1 MRVLAF
7 DPASQHG
14 RRIREA
20 RFRER
25 STLPIAAA
33 CLVASGVREALA
45 AILTAPVAV
54 RLLEPVI
61 PSPQAWPAIAR
72 GAALYRIGGSA
83 SDAVIVLRA
92 ADAAALAA
100 AVFGERAGDASLQR
114 PLSPIEGDVLDRT
127 VASVV
132 GAFAAV
138 CGERESFERVQS
150 VCGCV
155 TYFEMLVEEA
165 VEARIGVA
173 LSRDPAP
180 ERHGTLGVGDLGG
193 LPFEPTVRI
202 ELAAASAADVA
213 RLTVGAVLPLAPSRG
228 LSARLAL
235 GERTL
240 ARGTC
245 GVRGGRYALAIES
258 VA

>member
-1 MRVLAF
+1 VRVLAF
-7 DPASQHG
+7 DPPSPRG
-14 RRIREA
+14 RRVREA

-33 CLVASGVREALA
+33 CLVASGIREALA
-45 AILTAPVAV
+45 AILNAPVAV

-61 PSPQAWPAIAR
+61 PTPQAWPAIAR

-83 SDAVIVLRA
+83 SDAVIVLRPP
-92 ADAAALAA
+92 DAAALAA
-100 AVFGERAGDASLQR
+100 AVFGERAGDPSLQR

-127 VASVV
+127 VASVA
-132 GAFAAV
+132 GTFTAV

-150 VCGCV
+150 ICGCV
-155 TYFEMLVEEA
+155 TYFEMLVELA

-173 LSRDPAP
+173 LSRDPSP
-180 ERHGTLGVGDLGG
+180 EPHGTLGVGDLAE
-193 LPFEPTVRI
+193 LPFEPSVRI
-202 ELAAASAADVA
+202 ELAAVSAADVA
-213 RLTVGAVLPLAPSRG
+213 RLTIGAVLPLAPAHG
-228 LSARLAL
+228 LPARLAL
-235 GERTL
+235 ADRTL

-245 GVRGGRYALAIES
+245 GVRRGRYALAVES